1 MKWHDFSSTQQV
13 LSYSWHC
20 SAGLGSSGSWSSHRS
35 SLRRF
40 SALYSS
46 STGKSST
53 GHRQLVTF
61 SNVKAMDRLG
71 ITQASFL
78 SSPPQ
83 FNTTQYL
90 QPPPILTHRQLELE
104 FSAKAQQKEQIKSM
118 SRFAIVYIHK
128 KIESCKYSH
137 SSEERHASHK
147 RPIHNYFYIHCVG
160 LQHVKP
166 LHTPPSVCTKPLW
179 SQVPSTS
186 CEDLL
191 FKAKKY
197 WASAHPPLFLCSS
210 VLQYLYLLF
219 LQRRER
225 VHTASTRKSTTKAKP
240 QNYKET
246 NTVSSGMVKKVQA
259 ALFLWFSQAAWRK
272 TLVDHSPP
280 PTDLWVTAPVNREQ
294 QMPWQSCWAHSA
306 TQEFYMTKL
315 KHSGPRI
322 SNPHLTK
329 FTLMRKGGL
338 FLLLFYP
345 NTSQRVQTMRRLE
358 EIQQVHNE
366 HNSQWVHLWAAVWH
380 WRLNQTEVQSN
391 NSLQRKA
398 GKSQRNLPFA
408 LSIDDT
414 AHGTWWQQKDLL
426 GVTATDKTESRAKY

>member
-128 KIESCKYSH
+128 KIESLANTHTVLRRDMPHTNDQYTTISTYTALVFNMLNHCTHPQVCVQSLCDHRCPLLLVRTFYS
-137 SSEERHASHK
+137 K
-147 RPIHNYFYIHCVG
+147 
-160 LQHVKP
+160 QK
-166 LHTPPSVCTKPLW
+166 
-179 SQVPSTS
+179 ST
-186 CEDLL
+186 EPVLTL
-191 FKAKKY
+191 PF
-197 WASAHPPLFLCSS
+197 FS
-210 VLQYLYLLF
+210 VLQFYNICTSFSFRGEKEYTQPLHENPRLKQSLKITRRQILYPLGWSKRFKLPCSSDF
-219 LQRRER
+219 HKLHGER
-225 VHTASTRKSTTKAKP
+225 
-240 QNYKET
+240 
-246 NTVSSGMVKKVQA
+246 
-259 ALFLWFSQAAWRK
+259 
-272 TLVDHSPP
+272 
-280 PTDLWVTAPVNREQ
+280 
-294 QMPWQSCWAHSA
+294 PW
-306 TQEFYMTKL
+306 
-315 KHSGPRI
+315 
-322 SNPHLTK
+322 
-329 FTLMRKGGL
+329 
-338 FLLLFYP
+338 
-345 NTSQRVQTMRRLE
+345 
-358 EIQQVHNE
+358 
-366 HNSQWVHLWAAVWH
+366 
-380 WRLNQTEVQSN
+380 
-391 NSLQRKA
+391 
-398 GKSQRNLPFA
+398 
-408 LSIDDT
+408 
-414 AHGTWWQQKDLL
+414 
-426 GVTATDKTESRAKY
+426 